1 VAVAAAV
8 LVASVSEP
16 SGGPPAPPILGAP
29 ADKPLHGAAYATL
42 AAAVALGLATPRG
55 DGTSTGGTAPRG
67 PTRRRVALLAVA
79 LAAAYGVAME
89 GLQGPLPYRTFDLL
103 DAAANAV
110 GAAVGAGAWT
120 VGATLRERPW

>member
-16 SGGPPAPPILGAP
+16 SGGPPAPAVLGVS
-29 ADKPLHGAAYATL
+29 ADKLLHGAAYATL

-55 DGTSTGGTAPRG
+55 DGTPAGPVLPSG
-67 PTRRRVALLAVA
+67 PTRRRVVSLAIGVA
-79 LAAAYGVAME
+79 AVYGVVME

-103 DAAANAV
+103 DAVANAV
-110 GAAVGAGAWT
+110 GAAIGAGAWT
-120 VGATLRERPW
+120 VGATLRDRVS